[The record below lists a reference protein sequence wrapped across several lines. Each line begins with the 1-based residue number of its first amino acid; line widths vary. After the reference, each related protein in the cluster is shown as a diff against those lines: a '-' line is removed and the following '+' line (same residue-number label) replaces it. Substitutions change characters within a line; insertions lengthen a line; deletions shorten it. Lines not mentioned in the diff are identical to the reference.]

1 MGMRRLLTS
10 LFVLLFCA
18 SLPVLSQKQK
28 PRNLVTF
35 DYKPFHRGY
44 SVGVSPINFY
54 LKPPPQDNNSLLKV
68 RSGIIINLNLITNL
82 RIRNNLDLRFLPGIQ
97 VASRSIEIEDRP
109 TKELKEFSIEG
120 VFIDLPVL
128 IKYRSDRV
136 NNYAPYLIAGVNPR
150 IDVLGSHLAGLFKK
164 SARLSKAFDV
174 YPELGF
180 GIDFYLQKVKIAT
193 ELKFSVGLLDVHL
206 PTEADIDITTH
217 TDYKYYNQRLSSMFS
232 RMVIFAI
239 HVE

>member
-35 DYKPFHRGY
+35 DYKPFHFGY

-54 LKPPPQDNNSLLKV
+54 LKPQDNNSLVKV

-97 VASRSIEIEDRP
+97 FASRSIEIEDRH
-109 TKELKEFSIEG
+109 TNDLLKFSIEG

-150 IDVLGSHLAGLFKK
+150 IDLLGSDLEEFQI

-206 PTEADIDITTH
+206 TVTKK
-217 TDYKYYNQRLSSMFS
+217 DYTFYNQRLSSMFS

>member
-18 SLPVLSQKQK
+18 SLPVLGQKQK

-35 DYKPFHRGY
+35 DFKPFHFGY

-54 LKPPPQDNNSLLKV
+54 LKPQDNNSLLKV
-68 RSGIIINLNLITNL
+68 RSGMIINLNLITNL

-97 VASRSIEIEDRP
+97 FASRSIEIEDRP

-150 IDVLGSHLAGLFKK
+150 IDLLGSHLATGFQK

-206 PTEADIDITTH
+206 PTEADIDTATNI
-217 TDYKYYNQRLSSMFS
+217 DYTYYNQRLSSMFS